1 MGASDLEKVLTAINN
16 VEPSP
21 ATVKTFNMLV
31 SEIKNN
37 KTAQRLHHVQ
47 LSKLA
52 ATVYEL
58 RIVELYDMVEELMV
72 EAGLFKTDNYKAFPK
87 FFKDAST
94 GDVKHVSSYG
104 FYTIAGK
111 NKPILVKAGLIIDG
125 EGSPYNVPVGF
136 TSQNYRAYVTRGG
149 GYFSHKITLFIMKMS
164 AKVKQL
170 FTKLK
175 PVMHK
180 VYVKVKPY
188 VSFIWV
194 YFVKTVKWVLDKTI
208 AGLQKVRSKLG

>member
-1 MGASDLEKVLTAINN
+1 MGASDLEKVLAAVNN

-21 ATVKTFNMLV
+21 AAVKTFNMLV

-37 KTAQRLHHVQ
+37 NTAQRLHHVH
-47 LSKLA
+47 LAKLA
-52 ATVYEL
+52 SAVYEL

-72 EAGLFKTDNYKAFPK
+72 EAGLFKTDDYASFPK

-125 EGSPYNVPVGF
+125 EGSPYDVPVGF

-175 PVMHK
+175 PVMLK
-180 VYVKVKPY
+180 VYVKIKPY
-188 VSFIWV
+188 LTFIRV